1 MLGLRQIS
9 QKVIGLKNFLKQHG
23 LWVLFAAAVLS
34 VALALMSVFS
44 ANSSPFTNL
53 AGVLVSPFR
62 AGYTAV
68 ANWFNDLQNYYKDT
82 TDLQAENEAL
92 KQQIAKMEEI
102 IRQAEADVKENAMF
116 RDLMNLTK
124 QRRDLTDC
132 EAAMVTE
139 HEVTN
144 WSSSLTLNKGTS
156 LGIEV
161 GDCVI
166 DQYGNLVGVIHQAGT
181 NWSTVL
187 TLVDTDTSLGA
198 RVFRTKDLGVAQGD
212 FTLMREN
219 RLRLDYLAADC
230 KLLAGDLVET
240 SGLNGYFPSGLVI
253 GSVEEIQVD
262 DSGAASYAILVPEV
276 NLDALT
282 EVFVIKSFEIV
293 T

>member
-1 MLGLRQIS
+1 
-9 QKVIGLKNFLKQHG
+9 VIGLKNFLKQNG

-34 VALALMSVFS
+34 VALAAMSVLS
-44 ANSSPFTNL
+44 ADSSPLVNL
-53 AGVLVSPFR
+53 AGFVASPFR
-62 AGYTAV
+62 AAYTAV
-68 ANWFNDLQNYYKDT
+68 ADWFNDMQNYYKDT
-82 TDLQAENEAL
+82 TDLLAENAAL
-92 KQQIAKMEEI
+92 RQQIARNEET
-102 IRQAEADVKENAMF
+102 IREAEAAVEENK
-116 RDLMNLTK
+116 LLHQLLELTEK
-124 QRRDLTDC
+124 RRDLSDF

-144 WSSSLTLNKGTS
+144 WTSSLTLNKGTS

-166 DQYGNLVGVIHQAGT
+166 DAQGFLVGVVHQAGT

-198 RVFRTKDLGVAQGD
+198 QVFRTKDLGVAQGD
-212 FTLMREN
+212 FSLMQEN
-219 RLRLDYLAADC
+219 LLRLDYLSADC
-230 KLLAGDLVET
+230 KLLAGDLVVT
-240 SGLNGYFPSGLVI
+240 SGLNGYYPSGLVI
-253 GSVEEIQVD
+253 GSVEEVQMD
-262 DSGAASYAILVPEV
+262 DSGAASYAIIAPSA